1 MAGPTNSCDET
12 FNYCLLGIDLM
23 NAQSKK
29 SKNSQYAITPSTPRG
44 KIRLAMALEKLL
56 EKRDFNSI
64 TIAEISRVSG
74 VNESLVY
81 RYFNGKRGLLHYV
94 LAEHQRKSLYQLY
107 ADLVAITGAVNKIK
121 RLIWRTIDNWNKNR
135 VVAKVLLIEVRNY
148 PGYYKSE
155 TYHII
160 REYCKLIL
168 SLIKEGINNGEIRDD
183 VSPWYLMQVL
193 LGGIEHIVLP
203 ILIFDREFDVDSCAE
218 NLFQIL
224 FERVLTPEKKK
235 ALDG

>member
-1 MAGPTNSCDET
+1 
-12 FNYCLLGIDLM
+12 M

-29 SKNSQYAITPSTPRG
+29 SMNSRYAITASTPRG
-44 KIRLAMALEKLL
+44 KIKLAMALEKLL

-64 TIAEISRVSG
+64 TIAEISKVSG

-81 RYFNGKRGLLHYV
+81 RYFKDKRGLLHYV
-94 LAEHQRKSLYQLY
+94 LAEHQRKSLYQFY

-121 RLIWRTIDNWNKNR
+121 RLIWRTIENWKEDK
-135 VVAKVLLIEVRNY
+135 VVAKILLIEVRNY

-168 SLIKEGINNGEIRDD
+168 SLIREGISNGEIRDD
-183 VSPWYLMQVL
+183 VKPWYLMQVL
-193 LGGIEHIVLP
+193 LGGMEHIVLP
-203 ILIFDREFDVDSCAE
+203 SLIFDREFDVDSFAE
-218 NLFQIL
+218 NLFQIV
-224 FERVLTPEKKK
+224 FEGALSPGKEK
-235 ALDG
+235 ALSR